1 MSELAVRSLNRTL
14 LYAVAPFAGLLVW
27 LLLSNVSVTL
37 LEGSF
42 PRPASDTSASETPAA
57 ATETTLAKL
66 GQAERIAKGTGT
78 SLKKQI
84 TLYNKTNADMNAI
97 AELAASQAARPYAIY
112 DKRITGKLGTPSA
125 TIQSDKL
132 RAQLFYLGTS
142 NFKSYA
148 LKIKLKK
155 DGAMKLAL
163 GKDKQGGSETTL
175 AAVNRTD
182 AVIGINAGGF
192 ADSGGKRY
200 PLSTTIVDGEY
211 VGGFEAS
218 YKDLFFVGL
227 NGSNRLV
234 GGKFASK
241 EQLDALQPQFGASFV
256 PVLLRN
262 GRMAD
267 IPSKWQS
274 SPKRA
279 PRTVIAN
286 YKDDQLL
293 ILVADGY
300 NERGSSGATL
310 AEMQILLQRFGAL
323 DGYNLDGGG
332 STSLV
337 FGGKVIN
344 HPSDGQLRKV
354 PTNFLFFK

>member
-1 MSELAVRSLNRTL
+1 MSALAVRSFNRTL
-14 LYAVAPFAGLLVW
+14 LMACAPFAGLFVW
-27 LLLSNVSVTL
+27 LFIANIGISLPDS
-37 LEGSF
+37 SF
-42 PRPASDTSASETPAA
+42 PRPTIDASPSVATSAV
-57 ATETTLAKL
+57 TEITMAKL
-66 GQAERIAKGTGT
+66 GQAEQIAKGTGQ
-78 SLKKQI
+78 SLKKQLTI
-84 TLYNKTNADMNAI
+84 YMKTNADMKTI
-97 AELAASQAARPYAIY
+97 ATMASGQASRPYAIY
-112 DKRITGKLGTPSA
+112 DKRITSKLGTPAS

-132 RAQLFYLGTS
+132 HAQLFYLGTQ

-155 DGAMKLAL
+155 EGAMKLAL
-163 GKDKQGGSETTL
+163 ANDQSGGAETTL
-175 AAVNRTD
+175 AAVNRTN

-200 PLSTTIVDGEY
+200 PLSTTVVDGEY
-211 VGGFEAS
+211 VSGFQATF
-218 YKDLFFVGL
+218 KDLFFVGL
-227 NGSNRLV
+227 SSGNKLI
-234 GGKFASK
+234 GGKFTSK
-241 EQLDALQPQFGASFV
+241 DQLDALNPQFGASFV

-262 GRMAD
+262 GQTAE
-267 IPSKWQS
+267 IPSKWQT

-279 PRTVIAN
+279 PRTVIAS

-300 NERGSSGATL
+300 NENGSSGATL

-337 FGGKVIN
+337 FNGKVIN
-344 HPSDGQLRKV
+344 HPSDGSLRKV